1 MLKSMTGYGRGEYTE
16 SNMTFTCEMR
26 TVNHRYLDINIKM
39 SRQFSMVEDRL
50 RALVSQGL
58 SRGKVDV
65 YISAENRGQT
75 ERTVKFDISLA
86 RSYIDGIR
94 ELSKELELEPL
105 RYVEQL
111 VRLPEV
117 SSIEEVKRDPEDI
130 WRCISNAVCQAM
142 DGINAMRDTEGK
154 TLQKD
159 MLIRLDKMENL
170 VKAISEKAPVI
181 VSDYRAKLSRR
192 ISDMVQDSK
201 VDQDRLAMEVA
212 IMADKC
218 DFTEEVVRFN
228 SHIRQFRKIIDD
240 GVGVGRKL
248 DFLTQEL
255 NREINTIGSKAQDF
269 DVTTMVV
276 EVKSELEKVREQ
288 VQNIE

>member
-1 MLKSMTGYGRGEYTE
+1 
-16 SNMTFTCEMR
+16 
-26 TVNHRYLDINIKM
+26 
-39 SRQFSMVEDRL
+39 
-50 RALVSQGL
+50 
-58 SRGKVDV
+58 
-65 YISAENRGQT
+65 
-75 ERTVKFDISLA
+75 
-86 RSYIDGIR
+86 
-94 ELSKELELEPL
+94 
-105 RYVEQL
+105 
-111 VRLPEV
+111 
-117 SSIEEVKRDPEDI
+117 
-130 WRCISNAVCQAM
+130 
-142 DGINAMRDTEGK
+142 
-154 TLQKD
+154 